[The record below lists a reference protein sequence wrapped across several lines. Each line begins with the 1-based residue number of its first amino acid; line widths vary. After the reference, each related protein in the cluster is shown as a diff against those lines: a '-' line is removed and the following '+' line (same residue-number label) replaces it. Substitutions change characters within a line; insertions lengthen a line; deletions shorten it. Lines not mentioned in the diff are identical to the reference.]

1 MLTNKTA
8 LVTGASRGIG
18 AAIAK
23 SLAKEGA
30 FVIINYNG
38 SKERANAVAA
48 EITADGG
55 KAAVYGC
62 NVSDY
67 SACEKMAK
75 DIMET
80 YGHLDILVNNAGF
93 GLFGNLWETD
103 LQEELELLD
112 VNIRALHI
120 LTKLFVKEFRRRNS
134 GILLNVASSAGFL
147 TGPLM
152 ASYYASKNYVVRLS
166 LALAEELRRAGSS
179 VSVSVLCPGPVDTN
193 FNNRAGVSFHVQALD
208 SKTVARYAIDGALH
222 GKTILVPG
230 LLMKLSL
237 FGARLV
243 PQKLLAAVTYHIQE
257 QKQKP

>member
-1 MLTNKTA
+1 MISVN
-8 LVTGASRGIG
+8 
-18 AAIAK
+18 
-23 SLAKEGA
+23 
-30 FVIINYNG
+30 
-38 SKERANAVAA
+38 
-48 EITADGG
+48 
-55 KAAVYGC
+55 
-62 NVSDY
+62 NVSVLFGDY
-67 SACEKMAK
+67 AL
-75 DIMET
+75 
-80 YGHLDILVNNAGF
+80 LDSISFLVNKRDRIGLTGRNGAGKSTLLKILAGVQEPSEGSVSVPS
-93 GLFGNLWETD
+93 GLKIGYLPQTKVYAEGKTVRKEAETAFNDVLD

>member
-1 MLTNKTA
+1 
-8 LVTGASRGIG
+8 
-18 AAIAK
+18 
-23 SLAKEGA
+23 
-30 FVIINYNG
+30 
-38 SKERANAVAA
+38 
-48 EITADGG
+48 
-55 KAAVYGC
+55 
-62 NVSDY
+62 
-67 SACEKMAK
+67 
-75 DIMET
+75 
-80 YGHLDILVNNAGF
+80 
-93 GLFGNLWETD
+93 
-103 LQEELELLD
+103 
-112 VNIRALHI
+112 
-120 LTKLFVKEFRRRNS
+120 
-134 GILLNVASSAGFL
+134 
-147 TGPLM
+147 M